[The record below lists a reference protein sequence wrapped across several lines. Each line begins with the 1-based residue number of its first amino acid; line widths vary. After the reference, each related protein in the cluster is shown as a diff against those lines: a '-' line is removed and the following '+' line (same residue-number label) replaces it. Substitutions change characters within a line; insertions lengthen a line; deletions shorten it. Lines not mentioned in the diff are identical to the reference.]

1 MKTDILKKVWR
12 TMKQNQRFYYIG
24 DLFRSIINNLEN
36 FDKKYMST
44 KPLVS
49 ASVLFVITDTFLK

>member
-1 MKTDILKKVWR
+1 
-12 TMKQNQRFYYIG
+12 MKQNQRFYYIG

-36 FDKKYMST
+36 FDEKYMLT

-49 ASVLFVITDTFLK
+49 ASVLFVILILS